1 MTHAAFVSILSDCN
15 QPLTSGFERV
25 CYMCSIYGL
34 VIVRIELPIILH
46 HDKSVILSSCCHT
59 VQLLS
64 YCQAAVI
71 LSSCHYMLN
80 IYFFEG

>member
-34 VIVRIELPIILH
+34 VIVRLELPIMGGRH
-46 HDKSVILSSCCHT
+46 HQKYKV
-59 VQLLS
+59 VK
-64 YCQAAVI
+64 
-71 LSSCHYMLN
+71 
-80 IYFFEG
+80 